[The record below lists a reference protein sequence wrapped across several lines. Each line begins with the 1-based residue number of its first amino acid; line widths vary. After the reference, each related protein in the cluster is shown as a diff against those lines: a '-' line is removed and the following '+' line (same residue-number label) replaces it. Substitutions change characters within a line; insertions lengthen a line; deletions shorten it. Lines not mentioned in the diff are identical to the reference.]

1 MNNSKH
7 LIPKLTP
14 MVMKSYP
21 DQTCA
26 ILNAVIEAVNE
37 LTQDR

>member
-1 MNNSKH
+1 MARH
-7 LIPKLTP
+7 LIPRLTP
-14 MVMKSYP
+14 ELMKSYP